1 MDSQH
6 DPRTKQQLKDM
17 LYHYLYDPVERGFK
31 ERLDRIIRDNSVLT
45 FSVYDC
51 FSYKRK
57 IYQIDT
63 RYLPPRQPPRLDK
76 SLIPAMDLYLQ
87 ELAEVNEKE
96 VPFVLGFITQVLN
109 SSDNLHDYVRAL
121 PNSVHKPL
129 KEIIAQCG
137 CKTAS
142 LSELELQ
149 NLLVRNT
156 QSINLMKQRMVLNLL
171 L

>member
-17 LYHYLYDPVERGFK
+17 LYHYLYDPVERRFK
-31 ERLDRIIRDNSVLT
+31 ERLVSIIRDNSRIT
-45 FSVYDC
+45 HSAYDC

-57 IYQIDT
+57 VYMIDD
-63 RYLPPRQPPRLDK
+63 RYLPPRQPPRLDV
-76 SLIPAMDLYLQ
+76 SLVPTMDLYLQ
-87 ELAEVNEKE
+87 ELAEVNDKE
-96 VPFVLGFITQVLN
+96 VPFVLGFINQVLN

-121 PNSVHKPL
+121 PPSVHKPL
-129 KEIIAQCG
+129 KDVIARCG